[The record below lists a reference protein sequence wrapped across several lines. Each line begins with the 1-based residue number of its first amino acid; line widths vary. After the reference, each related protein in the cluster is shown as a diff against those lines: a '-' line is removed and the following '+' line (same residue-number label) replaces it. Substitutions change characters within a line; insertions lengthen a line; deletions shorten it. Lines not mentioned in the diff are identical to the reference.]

1 MEIYAALVFSDGR
14 ESMSSK
20 LPRKGS
26 TPPPPVRKNSEVRP
40 AVQPDERRNAARW
53 ASDAGIEILAP
64 IQVHATALDVS
75 ASGIQLAL
83 DGWLSTG
90 TLCDLRITT
99 HTGRVIFKR
108 ARVIWARRV
117 GEECVAGLHV
127 VGSIVPPATQQ

>member
-1 MEIYAALVFSDGR
+1 MEGVGIMEFCVG
-14 ESMSSK
+14 MSSK
-20 LPRKGS
+20 LPKES
-26 TPPPPVRKNSEVRP
+26 SKPPPPRRKHSEVRP
-40 AVQPDERRNAARW
+40 AVQPDERRHAVRW
-53 ASDAGIEILAP
+53 ASDATIEILAP

-75 ASGIQLAL
+75 ATGVQLAL

-127 VGSIVPPATQQ
+127 VGSIVPPPMPE

>member
-1 MEIYAALVFSDGR
+1 
-14 ESMSSK
+14 MSSK
-20 LPRKGS
+20 LPKAGS
-26 TPPPPVRKNSEVRP
+26 TPPPPRKHSEVRP
-40 AVQPDERRNAARW
+40 AVQEDERRNAVRW
-53 ASDAGIEILAP
+53 RSDAEIEILSP
-64 IQVHATALDVS
+64 IRAEAAALDVS
-75 ASGIQLAL
+75 ATGIQLAL

-127 VGSIVPPATQQ
+127 VGSIAPPAMPE